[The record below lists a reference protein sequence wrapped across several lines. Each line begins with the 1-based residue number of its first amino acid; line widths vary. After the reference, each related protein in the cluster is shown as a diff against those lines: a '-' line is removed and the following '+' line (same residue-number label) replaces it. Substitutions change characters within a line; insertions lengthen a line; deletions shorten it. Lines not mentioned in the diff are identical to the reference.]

1 MKYLK
6 TVSILVLSLI
16 VMSLIIA
23 GVIFLLNS
31 CSNPQVYKSGYKCS
45 FTIHKSDKK
54 IVDTLHFVVLD
65 KIWMYTQK
73 EINYKYIIHR
83 NDGSKS
89 VIMPRT
95 GVIDRQGNFITR
107 LFIQPEIWLHPPRQ
121 DYLRK
126 AELVPFPWIKLPVH
140 IGQKMDWELTP
151 GKGWEEFEG
160 KEVTGVIEVVDKI
173 YYDNPVIQDTCWVI
187 NTYGKSEIGEFTGE
201 YYFSEKYGFVR
212 YFYDFNE
219 YKVEIMP
226 YYIHIPGKH

>member
-6 TVSILVLSLI
+6 TVLISVLSLL
-16 VMSLIIA
+16 VMCVIIF

-31 CSNPQVYKSGYKCS
+31 CNNSLIYKPGYKCS

-54 IVDTLHFVVLD
+54 TVDTLHFVVLN
-65 KIWMYTQK
+65 KTWMYTQK
-73 EINYKYIIHR
+73 EINYTYKIYR
-83 NDGSKS
+83 EDGSKS
-89 VIMPRT
+89 VIKPRT

-107 LFIQPEIWLHPPRQ
+107 LLLKPEIWLHPPRQ

-126 AELVPFPWIKLPVH
+126 AELVPFPWIKFPVH

-160 KEVTGVIEVVDKI
+160 KEVRGAIEVVDKV
-173 YYDNPVIQDTCWVI
+173 YYSNPVIRDTCWVLNAQGI
-187 NTYGKSEIGEFTGE
+187 SEIGKFSGE

-219 YKVEIMP
+219 YKVEIII
-226 YYIHIPGKH
+226 YDIHLPDK